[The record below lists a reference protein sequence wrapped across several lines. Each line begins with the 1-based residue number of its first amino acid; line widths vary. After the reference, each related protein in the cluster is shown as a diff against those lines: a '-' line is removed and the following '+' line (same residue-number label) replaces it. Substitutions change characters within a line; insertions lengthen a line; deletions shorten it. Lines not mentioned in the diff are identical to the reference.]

1 MPSPPFLV
9 TVIKAAVGAA
19 LAAINVRAVF
29 NRD

>member
-1 MPSPPFLV
+1 MPSPPFWV

-19 LAAINVRAVF
+19 LAAIQGRATF